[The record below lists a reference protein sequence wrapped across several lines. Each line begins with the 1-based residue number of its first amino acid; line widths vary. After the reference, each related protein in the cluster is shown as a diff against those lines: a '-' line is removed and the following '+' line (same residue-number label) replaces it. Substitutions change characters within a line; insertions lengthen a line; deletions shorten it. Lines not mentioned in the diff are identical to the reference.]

1 MRLAAGRPVTGASSL
16 PSAAAKIGTR
26 HGKPLREFCLDLAS
40 WQPPHCVGDDARSLE
55 AMVRNPQGTRR
66 LVRQKDVTTRRPPAS
81 ASAPPRHPSVASPGL
96 ASSKGDF
103 ARARR
108 PVPRERPDRCPARQG
123 AAVPLSGA
131 LLPSNV
137 CISLPVARRAFTGIQ
152 AILIAAFSLQAA
164 PQEVSPLANSHPDYT
179 TLRNA

>member
-1 MRLAAGRPVTGASSL
+1 M
-16 PSAAAKIGTR
+16 
-26 HGKPLREFCLDLAS
+26 
-40 WQPPHCVGDDARSLE
+40 
-55 AMVRNPQGTRR
+55 
-66 LVRQKDVTTRRPPAS
+66 
-81 ASAPPRHPSVASPGL
+81 
-96 ASSKGDF
+96 
-103 ARARR
+103 
-108 PVPRERPDRCPARQG
+108 PRERPDRCPARQG

-179 TLRNA
+179 TLRNAEPQETFAVRDLTLVRDVGVIRLAEGKVTVLAPVLNATPIAVFHGSGEFALEPATDREAEIIDLYIDGKSVEEPFREAVFCFTDGTAAEIRNSGIPTS